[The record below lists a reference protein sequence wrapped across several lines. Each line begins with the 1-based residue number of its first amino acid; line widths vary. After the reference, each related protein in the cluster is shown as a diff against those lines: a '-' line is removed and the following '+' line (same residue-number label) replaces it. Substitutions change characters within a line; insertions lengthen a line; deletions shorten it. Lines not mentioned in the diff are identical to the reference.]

1 MNFRRRASEAPEINL
16 IPFIDVLLVVLIFL
30 MLSTTYAQ
38 HTVLKVNLPQTG
50 DAPPTQLPL
59 EVVVAVSSDGRYAV
73 GGAPLPSS
81 DAETLRRALSEAAR
95 GRQEVQVVVAAD
107 ALVAHQRVMTV
118 LDAARAV
125 GLTRIA
131 FAAQQQQAAP

>member
-1 MNFRRRASEAPEINL
+1 MKFRRRHPDEPEINL

-50 DAPPTQLPL
+50 DAPVTQLPL

-73 GGAPLPSS
+73 GGAPLPNSE
-81 DAETLRRALSEAAR
+81 AATLRQALAEAAR

-131 FAAQQQQAAP
+131 FAAQQQQSAP

>member
-1 MNFRRRASEAPEINL
+1 MKFRRRHPDEPEINL

-73 GGAPLPSS
+73 GGAPLPNS